1 MNSSANLK
9 ELASALSKAQ
19 ATLQVAKKVSENPY
33 FHSKYADLLSVWTAC
48 REALT
53 TNGLSVV
60 QVIDIANDGKA
71 FLETILLHESG
82 EWITGRLP
90 LLAIKQDPQSQGS
103 AISYARRYSL
113 SAIIGLCTEEDDDAE
128 GAMDRETLKS
138 EAASE
143 PKRENICPI
152 HGVPFKKYTKGDD
165 EWWSHKTKD
174 GWCNKEKTLNKE
186 ENPLVEEAKRLG
198 AVVLKEPV
206 ETGALSE
213 PPEFKNVGEFLTKAI
228 KTFPELK
235 TKGDIEKILGS
246 NIEKVTN
253 FQGAWV
259 FLTESLKNA

>member
-19 ATLQVAKKVSENPY
+19 AILQVAKKGSENPF

-53 TNGLSVV
+53 INGLSIV

-90 LLAIKQDPQSQGS
+90 LLAIKQDPQAQGS

-128 GAMDRETLKS
+128 NAMNRETLKS

-152 HGVPFKKYTKGDD
+152 HGVPFKKYTKGNQ

-174 GWCNKEKTLNKE
+174 GWCNKEKITNKE
-186 ENPLVEEAKRLG
+186 ESPLVKELKKQGATEA
-198 AVVLKEPV
+198 ADS
-206 ETGALSE
+206 T
-213 PPEFKNVGEFLTKAI
+213 PPEFKNAGEFLTKVI
-228 KTFPELK
+228 KQFPKLK
-235 TKGDIEKILGS
+235 TKRDIEDILGS
-246 NIEKVTN
+246 NIEKVTD
-253 FQGAWV
+253 FDGAWV
-259 FLTESLKNA
+259 FLQNAMEAKS